1 MKERLRKA
9 YNEKRLGLPQS
20 DLSVPLFVNER
31 EEEDEE
37 KEDHVMNGNSTKI
50 ISDNSSS
57 ILPDSKEL
65 NNDQKIINQS
75 VIVGSALKRAP
86 DGEFTVP
93 IKKKKKKK
101 IKKKQV
107 NFLILT
113 GIYLLIIITLI
124 FMFI

>member
-31 EEEDEE
+31 EGEEE
-37 KEDHVMNGNSTKI
+37 KEDRVMTGDKTKI
-50 ISDNSSS
+50 IKDNSPNK
-57 ILPDSKEL
+57 LPDYKEL
-65 NNDQKIINQS
+65 NNNQNVINRS

-86 DGEFTVP
+86 DRELTIS
-93 IKKKKKKK
+93 IKKRKIKK

-113 GIYLLIIITLI
+113 RIYLLIIITLI